1 MKIPNFSLIKE
12 NLYLVLLA
20 MTVIPRVFPYGAT
33 ISDALVALLLVF
45 VMIESR
51 IFIRHRMDRFQA
63 LIALYS
69 TSLLILNV
77 SVAFY
82 SSNSLLAATKSYV
95 AFMYLFIGYT
105 LLKSSEI
112 QFDKKVSRLVL
123 VLVLIEL
130 VLCVIQL
137 SKFHQVENF
146 RATGTFLNPN
156 LLGSLIGAFGL
167 FALYT
172 QTSKKILVL
181 TLGISSILLLL
192 SASMGSILAFSLS
205 VFVYLYFESN
215 SAKQAKTPFLSV
227 APWVMFPVGLFFVV
241 VTIRGL
247 SETVYSFRSRLVV
260 WRESTKNL
268 WNNPLAPAENVIDW
282 KIAAPG
288 KLTNW
293 SSAVTTDAHNDFL
306 NFMLEGGI
314 VGGVFYLALFGILM
328 KFVRGKYL
336 AGIIY
341 LFLSGLTSSVLTYS
355 WLMLLI
361 AYLVHRSSPKREII
375 EQPS

>member
-1 MKIPNFSLIKE
+1 MQISKFSLTKE

-33 ISDALVALLLVF
+33 ISDVLVASLLVI
-45 VMIESR
+45 VLIESR

-63 LIALYS
+63 LITLYS
-69 TSLLILNV
+69 SSLLILNV
-77 SVAFY
+77 TVAFY
-82 SSNSLLAATKSYV
+82 TSNSILAATKSFV
-95 AFMYLFIGYT
+95 ASMYLFIGYT

-112 QFDKKVSRLVL
+112 QFDKKVSRLVF

-130 VLCVIQL
+130 FLCIIQVI
-137 SKFHQVENF
+137 KFQQIENF

-172 QTSKKILVL
+172 EKSKKVLVL

-192 SASMGSILAFSLS
+192 SGSMGSILAFSLS
-205 VFVYLYFESN
+205 IFTFLYFKSN
-215 SAKQAKTPFLSV
+215 SAKRAETSRLSR
-227 APWVMFPVGLFFVV
+227 APWLIFAIGLVFLV
-241 VTIRGL
+241 VTTRGL
-247 SETVYSFRSRLVV
+247 SETMYSFRSRLVV

-268 WNNPLAPAENVIDW
+268 WNSPLAPAENVIDW
-282 KIAAPG
+282 KIAEPG

-293 SSAVTTDAHNDFL
+293 SSAVATDAHNDFL
-306 NFMLEGGI
+306 RFMLEGGI

-328 KFVRGKYL
+328 KFVRDKYL

-341 LFLSGLTSSVLTYS
+341 LFVSGLTSSVLTYS
-355 WLMLLI
+355 WLMLLV
-361 AYLVHRSSPKREII
+361 AYLVHRSSPKRDMI
-375 EQPS
+375 ELPS